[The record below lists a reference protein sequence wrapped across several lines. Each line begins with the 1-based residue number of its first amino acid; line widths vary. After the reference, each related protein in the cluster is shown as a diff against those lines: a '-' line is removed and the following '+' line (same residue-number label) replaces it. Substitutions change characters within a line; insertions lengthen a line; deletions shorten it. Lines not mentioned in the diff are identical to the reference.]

1 MLGYRKTMGACLS
14 VFGGFLAMHMIYGA
28 LYYER
33 ETLFHIMIYSALF
46 LLPPLLAFFVSKNQ
60 RMVELITLFCI
71 LMATYMISVEVG
83 NLIHPILVFCC
94 AAIMIAL
101 FADELLF
108 YIYAIGSV
116 IILIVMPLVYPKFLH
131 GEMTPIKYTMY
142 VVIYG
147 ILIISLLIVVHFYEI
162 YKKDLIAKAEEAI
175 VANRSKSTFLANM
188 SHEIRTP
195 MNAIVGMSE
204 LLMQGELSATQ
215 REYVDTIRSASD
227 NLLAIINDILDFS
240 KMDAEKLELAEV
252 PYDLGKVVNDLQNL
266 ITTRLIGK
274 DVILLIQMEE
284 DIPSL
289 LEGDDGRIR
298 QMLLNILSNAVK
310 FTEKGK
316 ILLQVEWERKAEKK
330 CELIFRVSDTGIG
343 IRKEEMG
350 SLFTAFSQAD
360 YKKNRQQE
368 GTGLGLAITKKIAE
382 QMHGNIEIESTYG
395 EGTVVTIRVEQRILE
410 EEPFAK
416 MECPNQYRIYV
427 YEPNRSYM
435 ESILESGNRMHLQTV
450 PVRSLG
456 KLEEIIADE
465 PGAILFYD
473 YVSGQKRI
481 GEYAKTAENV
491 RFVAMAGIQEEIG
504 ISGKMNKVIVRKPV
518 HIYNM
523 AVAIREDAENQRQEQ
538 AENVQF
544 VAPGAEVLVVD
555 DNYVNLKVVESLLQ
569 IFELNVT
576 TVSSGYDCIRL
587 LETGHS
593 YDIIFMDHMMPYLDG
608 VETTRIIRDKER
620 VSGEHQVVIALSANA
635 VNGAGKYFREQGMDD
650 FISKPVNLKR
660 LEALLREWIPE
671 EKQRETEK
679 KTAESTEI
687 KTASEMLNMKKG
699 MESVGNRK
707 EVYLSVLEVAVREGK
722 EKLPMIEKYQKEQ
735 DYQNYIIEV
744 HALKSSMAGIGAYGL
759 STMAK
764 EHEYAG
770 KSQNYVFIENHV
782 QELLKAYREV
792 LEEIKEI
799 LRKESSEEIE
809 EEKKE
814 DAEVSLDK
822 IKEALMD
829 YDAQEACIRIKAAMK
844 HEKWREKLQTILV
857 HAGMLEYERALEE
870 LKELEDEEDLV

>member
-1 MLGYRKTMGACLS
+1 MLEYRKTMRACLA

-28 LYYER
+28 FCYER
-33 ETLFHIMIYSALF
+33 ATFFHIMIYSALF
-46 LLPPLLAFFVSKNQ
+46 LLPPLLAFLISKNQ
-60 RMVELITLFCI
+60 RMVELLTLFCI
-71 LMATYMISVEVG
+71 LMATYMISVEVE
-83 NLIHPILVFCC
+83 NLVHPILVFCC
-94 AAIMIAL
+94 AAIMIAM
-101 FADELLF
+101 FADKPLF
-108 YIYAIGSV
+108 YIYAIGT
-116 IILIVMPLVYPKFLH
+116 IMILIVMPLIYPEFLH
-131 GEMTPIKYTMY
+131 GEMTAIKYTMY
-142 VVIYG
+142 VIIYSV
-147 ILIISLLIVVHFYEI
+147 LIISLLSVVHFYEV
-162 YKKDLIAKAEEAI
+162 YKKELIAKAEEANME
-175 VANRSKSTFLANM
+175 NRSKSTFLANM

-204 LLMQGELSATQ
+204 LLMKGELSATQ
-215 REYVDTIRSASD
+215 REYVDTIRNASD

-252 PYDLGKVVNDLQNL
+252 PYDLGKVVTDLQNL
-266 ITTRLIGK
+266 IATRLIGK
-274 DVILLIQMEE
+274 DVILLIRMEE
-284 DIPSL
+284 NIPSL

-316 ILLQVEWERKAEKK
+316 ILLQVEWEKKSENK

-360 YKKNRQQE
+360 YKKSAAGGNR
-368 GTGLGLAITKKIAE
+368 TGACYYKKIAE

-395 EGTVVTIRVEQRILE
+395 EGTIVTIRVEQKMLE
-410 EEPFAK
+410 EQSFVK
-416 MECPNQYRIYV
+416 MEHPEQYRVYV

-435 ESILESGNRMHLQTV
+435 ESILESGNKMQLQV
-450 PVRSLG
+450 VSVRSLG
-456 KLEEIIADE
+456 KLEEIIVDE
-465 PGAILFYD
+465 PGTILFYD

-481 GEYAKTAENV
+481 GEYAKTVKNV

-518 HIYNM
+518 YIYNM
-523 AVAIREDAENQRQEQ
+523 AVAIREDAENRRQEQ
-538 AENVQF
+538 EENVRF
-544 VAPGAEVLVVD
+544 IALGAEVLVVD
-555 DNYVNLKVVESLLQ
+555 DNYMNLKVVESLLQ

-587 LETGHS
+587 LEMGHF

-620 VSGEHQVVIALSANA
+620 VRGEHQVVIALSANA

-650 FISKPVNLKR
+650 FISKPVNLKQ
-660 LEALLREWIPE
+660 LEVFLREWIPE

-679 KTAESTEI
+679 KKAESNEI
-687 KTASEMLNMKKG
+687 ETASEMLNMKKG
-699 MESVGNRK
+699 MESVGNQ
-707 EVYLSVLEVAVREGK
+707 K
-722 EKLPMIEKYQKEQ
+722 EK
-735 DYQNYIIEV
+735 DYQNYVIEV

-770 KSQNYVFIENHV
+770 KSQNYDFIESHI
-782 QELLKAYREV
+782 QELIKAYRDV
-792 LEEIKEI
+792 IEEIQEI
-799 LRKESSEEIE
+799 LRKESLEEI

-814 DAEVSLDK
+814 DEDVSLDK
-822 IKEALMD
+822 IKEALLD
-829 YDAQEACIRIKAAMK
+829 YDAQEACIRIKAVMK
-844 HEKWREKLQTILV
+844 NEKWREKLQTILV

-870 LKELEDEEDLV
+870 LKELEDEEDIV